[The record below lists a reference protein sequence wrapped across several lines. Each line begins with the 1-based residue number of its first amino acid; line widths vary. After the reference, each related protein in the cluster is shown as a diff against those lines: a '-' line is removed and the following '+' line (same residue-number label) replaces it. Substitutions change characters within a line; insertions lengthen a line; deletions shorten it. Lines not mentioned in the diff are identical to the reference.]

1 MNFKKNFYGILSAL
15 LGYFFLFPYSPWF
28 QGRMSH
34 RLLTPLLFLK
44 PICLVLFGPW
54 DIWARAL
61 VLR

>member
-1 MNFKKNFYGILSAL
+1 MNFKKIFYGILSAL

-54 DIWARAL
+54 DI
-61 VLR
+61 

>member
-1 MNFKKNFYGILSAL
+1 MNFKNIFYGTLGSL

-28 QGRMSH
+28 QGQMSQ

-54 DIWARAL
+54 DI
-61 VLR
+61 